1 MHSIA
6 NTERSLIGIC
16 LTNSKPLTYI
26 TATLKPQDFTE
37 PKYKYIFEAIQTL
50 YNQSLEVDIVTVSD
64 RLQKDDRLE
73 LVGGRSEIN
82 DIALECISTAGY
94 KSYIKLILDS
104 SKRKQLKKL
113 ANNIISLAD
122 TTEDIDKTI
131 VSLNAKAT
139 KILTRTEQDNIP
151 EISDGAI
158 EVFNDL
164 ERMYE
169 SGEPL
174 GLATPFP
181 KLNNLLGGLQGGK
194 LYILAARPSSGK
206 GLELDC
212 PILTQKGWV
221 KNKDIK
227 VGDFVI
233 GRDGKETKVIGVYP
247 QPLQDCYK
255 IYLKDGR
262 EIVCDS
268 PHEWTVKLK
277 DKGLVTLT
285 TEELYN
291 KLQKVRYQQ
300 RTSLVSFSGDYG
312 IEKDFII
319 PPYVMGVLIGDGCL
333 TRGALCYS
341 KPSEYVFNNIKAL
354 LPNINV
360 HFSADKKTVYL
371 SGWEDGRKYIKQSGL
386 KTQSYNKFIPQEYFH
401 SSKKQRL
408 ELFNGLMDTDGYKS
422 GKECWEYS
430 TTSKQLS
437 LDVQQ
442 LAWSLGYN
450 CRICTRMGK
459 YKKDGRI
466 IETRI
471 NYRVFITK
479 LKPLTIVKIEK
490 TKPIPTQCIHV
501 DNEDKLFVIKDYL
514 VTHNTCYAINIAEG
528 VAEYKNVL
536 VFSLEMQRKELAKR
550 IMLKKSKT
558 NGYLLQQ
565 GRVNAD
571 IVERMT
577 ASLNDIAGLNMF
589 VEDRCPCTPSKVEL
603 GILNTINSKGS
614 CDLVIIDY
622 LQLMDADSKTKDRQ
636 AAISDISRKLK
647 QLANKYNVP
656 IIALSQL
663 SRALESRENKRPI
676 LSDLRES
683 GAIEQDADVVMFVYR
698 DEMYNNDITNKGRA
712 EVIIAKQ
719 RDGELGKIDYIF
731 NGSQSEF
738 IETKGF

>member
-1 MHSIA
+1 MQSTY
-6 NTERSLIGIC
+6 NTERSLLGVC
-16 LTNSKPLTYI
+16 LNNNKHLAYI

-37 PKYKYIFEAIQTL
+37 PKYKYIFEAIVNL
-50 YNQSLEVDIVTVSD
+50 YKQGLDVDIVTVSD
-64 RLQKDDRLE
+64 RLQKTDKLE
-73 LVGGRSEIN
+73 ASGGRIEIN
-82 DIALECISTAGY
+82 DIALDCVTTAGY
-94 KSYIKLILDS
+94 KSYVKLILEN
-104 SKRKQLKKL
+104 SKRKQLKEL
-113 ANNIISLAD
+113 ANSILLDVDNI
-122 TTEDIDKTI
+122 EDIDKAI
-131 VSLNAKAT
+131 VTVNAKAT

-151 EISDGAI
+151 AISDGAI
-158 EVFNDL
+158 EVFDDL

-174 GLATPFP
+174 GLATPYP
-181 KLNNLLGGLQGGK
+181 KLNNILGGLQGGK

-277 DKGLVTLT
+277 DKGIVTLT

-333 TRGALCYS
+333 TGGGLRYS

-371 SGWEDGRKYIKQSGL
+371 SGWEDGRKYIKQVGL
-386 KTQSYNKFIPQEYFH
+386 NTQSYNKFIPQEYFH

-408 ELFNGLMDTDGYKS
+408 ELFNGLMDTDGYKT
-422 GKECWEYS
+422 GKEYWEYS

-450 CRICTRMGK
+450 CRISTRMGK

-479 LKPLTIVKIEK
+479 LKPLTIAKIEK
-490 TKPIPTQCIHV
+490 TKPVPTQCIHV
-501 DNEDKLFVIKDYL
+501 DNKDKLFVIKDYL
-514 VTHNTCYAINIAEG
+514 VTHNTCYAVNIAEG
-528 VAEYKNVL
+528 ISEYKNVL
-536 VFSLEMQRKELAKR
+536 FFSLEMQRKELAKR
-550 IMLKKSKT
+550 IMLKRSKT

-565 GRVNAD
+565 GRVDAG

-577 ASLNDIAGLNMF
+577 KSLETIADLNMF

-603 GILNTINSKGS
+603 GILNTINAKGS
-614 CDLVIIDY
+614 CDLVVIDY
-622 LQLMDADSKTKDRQ
+622 LQLMDSDNKAKDRQ
-636 AAISDISRKLK
+636 AAISEISRKLK

-663 SRALESRENKRPI
+663 SRALETRENKRPI

-683 GAIEQDADVVMFVYR
+683 GAIEQDADVVLFVYR
-698 DEMYNNDITNKGRA
+698 DEMYNDDMTNRGKA
-712 EVIIAKQ
+712 EIIIAKQ

-738 IETKGF
+738 IEAKTF